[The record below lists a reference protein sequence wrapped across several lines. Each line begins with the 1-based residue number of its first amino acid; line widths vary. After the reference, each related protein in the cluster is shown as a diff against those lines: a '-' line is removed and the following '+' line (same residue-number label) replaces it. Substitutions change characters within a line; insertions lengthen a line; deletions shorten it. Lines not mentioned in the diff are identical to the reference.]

1 MNAKPSTDGTRMLRG
16 ILVRPINSAAAI
28 NPTTTANDVRPNSS
42 LRVKDGSAS
51 HNAPI
56 TSPTFSAAPRHMSW
70 LPSSPKNESTIA
82 MANSPS
88 AMSPTN
94 ERFTATVCEF
104 WEFMPPIMGPAFGKG
119 KRDAIR

>member
-1 MNAKPSTDGTRMLRG
+1 MFSG
-16 ILVRPINSAAAI
+16 ILVRPINSATAM
-28 NPTTTANDVRPNSS
+28 NPTTTATDVRPNSS

-94 ERFTATVCEF
+94 ERFTATVCGF
-104 WEFMPPIMGPAFGKG
+104 WEFMPPIMGRSLGKG
-119 KRDAIR
+119 KRDAIH